1 MKRNVYILIL
11 CLVPIFEGYAQQ
23 ELEPERFSNFSLQ
36 LTSPNVNAD
45 PGSMM
50 PSVAKAYGFGSYI
63 DNPAS
68 MATIEN
74 SEFMFS
80 FFRDTDSANS
90 SYLGTKNKTDWQNDK
105 LGSIG
110 VAYSVP
116 AITGSLVIGVGYNR
130 VISNA
135 NTYRISG
142 RNNNSTITDSFLDAD
157 NNYFDLA
164 FDTYAIDWGDVEQP
178 YLESIFRIGFEPGS
192 FPGINQE
199 AEIRSQTYAGEYTA
213 FLATEFRKDLFV
225 GFSISF
231 LQGESQHRENF
242 LETDNQNDY
251 DGDFIEGSDIDN
263 ILVNDRIDTK
273 ILAWKFRTGLVYKI
287 RPGLNAGI
295 SYQFPFTIHLSER
308 KRYFIQTS
316 LDDNSEPFFSEIQ
329 SDGNIR
335 YRINKPGILKAGL
348 AYEVNQFA
356 VSLSAEYT
364 NYRNMKYNLLA
375 DRDDRAPFLDIWRDK
390 QSVTNNLLKEN
401 YDDVL
406 DIHAG
411 TEVHITNKTT
421 LRAGY
426 AFLPERNVRE
436 PGNVNQLSAGISHM
450 ILSNLRF
457 DINGQYYQK
466 QKKRTLYEYTDFENE
481 AQTSAFN
488 SRVKNVRVIAALKLL
503 F

>member
-157 NNYFDLA
+157 NKYFDLA
-164 FDTYAIDWGDVEQP
+164 FDTYAIDWGDVEQT

-199 AEIRSQTYAGEYTA
+199 AEIRSQTYAGQYTA

-295 SYQFPFTIHLSER
+295 SYQ
-308 KRYFIQTS
+308 
-316 LDDNSEPFFSEIQ
+316 
-329 SDGNIR
+329 
-335 YRINKPGILKAGL
+335 
-348 AYEVNQFA
+348 
-356 VSLSAEYT
+356 
-364 NYRNMKYNLLA
+364 
-375 DRDDRAPFLDIWRDK
+375 
-390 QSVTNNLLKEN
+390 
-401 YDDVL
+401 
-406 DIHAG
+406 
-411 TEVHITNKTT
+411 
-421 LRAGY
+421 
-426 AFLPERNVRE
+426 
-436 PGNVNQLSAGISHM
+436 
-450 ILSNLRF
+450 
-457 DINGQYYQK
+457 
-466 QKKRTLYEYTDFENE
+466 
-481 AQTSAFN
+481 
-488 SRVKNVRVIAALKLL
+488 
-503 F
+503 